1 MSCFRLNLGMCLF
14 VFRGAIHHI
23 SIRLECNMRKMI
35 VLHQL
40 RVTTRPY
47 SIKIRKYRSFQ
58 SICIA
63 RIIYNNQDTF
73 ENVAF
78 FILILWHPW
87 PPPIECFEKNL
98 AIRLPI

>member
-14 VFRGAIHHI
+14 VFHGAIHQI

-78 FILILWHPW
+78 LIPILWHPSQ
-87 PPPIECFEKNL
+87 PQLNALK
-98 AIRLPI
+98 RT